1 MTLATAALTPTKR
14 ASASAVVL
22 LALALNTR
30 TVAAAPDAGEATPP
44 PLPSA
49 SAAPVIPPSVT
60 GGPVGRAAARALHA
74 QGLARLKAGDPGE
87 AAKLFARALE
97 KDPDNPGIATDF
109 GFVLGKL
116 GRREEAET
124 TLRAAIAKDPRRFYA
139 YVNLTDLLA
148 DDPARWERRDQ
159 IVAFLEKGLEALK
172 DDAKGRVLLRLRLAN
187 FERVVG
193 RTAAARARLEP
204 MLTLTLASAP
214 DGTPALTRAQR
225 KRVLDLLDAI
235 ALDERAQAL
244 EDWPTPAPTAAQQA
258 EAAGAETTLDAG
270 HADEA
275 YARLDLLVRQ
285 APSWPRARFLR
296 ARALE
301 TLGRVD
307 EAVRDLEIAV
317 NLAPS
322 NAGGWR
328 ALGRLLAIHG
338 GALEA
343 DRADEAL
350 RHALV
355 LEPSWT
361 DLRGLRAQL
370 ARRRSALAPAPA
382 SPHAAPPSDHARALY
397 HEAEEWIEVGDPG
410 GLGRDLVQQAL
421 ADSPGYVEAAVSAY
435 ALTGHVPPETVAA
448 LWDDGPAL
456 WALASGIR
464 PLAKGVAADPAVPT
478 WIDRAVALDVQEAR
492 FARALSRAAS
502 GDRQGALADLV
513 AYVAREPRPAHLA
526 EARALR
532 AGLAGGEARP
542 SPERLA
548 RIRLLEGHPDAA
560 LGALG
565 GDCTSELPAE
575 RLRAIGVVEEYADA
589 SGAARRCYE
598 LASAAGDAPALV
610 RLARLDARLPDA
622 DLRGADR
629 GALERAAGREIP
641 AAFWALARLDAT
653 AGDSTAALAR
663 ADRALALAA
672 RPAGD
677 GTAAPP
683 GTDDAA
689 QDATW
694 LPAAR
699 AARDGW
705 AAARQTEE
713 RNEHERRRRLAA
725 AALLLGALLIGLVA
739 RRRLHG
745 RTVGAA
751 LRRSPS
757 LFPEV
762 GRAVGDV
769 RHDVLKHRAGVLGL
783 VAEPDAARDDIRR
796 ALTEPQPTSEA
807 VAAVYDRLMHAA
819 RGLGIT
825 LRPLGREPTFGPLV
839 QDLARAETLLRRTRP
854 GASSSTDDSALL
866 AIDARLRGAH
876 ADRLDAL
883 LELGPRTRL
892 DAVEVGA
899 WIGAVEAA
907 TRQAGGGWAAPA
919 LMLGDLA
926 VEFPVERGALSAIFA
941 NLLRNAQAAVAG
953 QADAR
958 VIVRIDRERDVTG
971 RQVVRLLIGDS
982 ATAALTL
989 EAIDARES
997 GRGLAIVRDLV
1008 RQWRGH
1014 LVVLAEA
1021 APFSK
1026 QVGACFPI

>member
-1 MTLATAALTPTKR
+1 MI
-14 ASASAVVL
+14 
-22 LALALNTR
+22 ALALIASPAT
-30 TVAAAPDAGEATPP
+30 AAPDAGKAPSPP
-44 PLPSA
+44 PTA
-49 SAAPVIPPSVT
+49 SAPVITPPTVSA
-60 GGPVGRAAARALHA
+60 GPSGRAAARTLHA
-74 QGLARLKAGDPGE
+74 QGLARLKAGDPDE
-87 AAKLFARALE
+87 AAQLLSRALE
-97 KDPDNPGIATDF
+97 KDPENAVIATDL
-109 GFVLGKL
+109 GFALGKL
-116 GRREEAET
+116 GRRDDAEA
-124 TLRAAIAKDPRRFYA
+124 TLRGAIAKDPRRFYA
-139 YVNLTDLLA
+139 YVNLADLLA
-148 DDPARWERRDQ
+148 DDPSRWERRDQ
-159 IVAFLEKGLEALK
+159 IIAYFEKGLDALK
-172 DDAKGRVLLRLRLAN
+172 DDAKGRLLVRLRLAN
-187 FERVVG
+187 FERIVG
-193 RTAAARARLEP
+193 RTSAARARLEP
-204 MLTLTLASAP
+204 MLTSAP
-214 DGTPALTRAQR
+214 AADGTPQLTRAQR

-244 EDWPTPAPTAAQQA
+244 EDWPIPAPTAVQQE
-258 EAAGAETTLDAG
+258 EATRVESALDAG

-275 YARLDLLVRQ
+275 CGRLDLLVKQ

-301 TLGRVD
+301 SLGRVD

-350 RHALV
+350 QHALV

-370 ARRRSALAPAPA
+370 ARRRSALAP
-382 SPHAAPPSDHARALY
+382 SPAAPRAVAPTEHARTLY

-410 GLGRDLVQQAL
+410 GLGRDLVEQAL
-421 ADSPGYVEAAVSAY
+421 AESPGYVEAAVSAY

-464 PLAKGVAADPAVPT
+464 PLAKGTPADPAIST

-492 FARALSRAAS
+492 FARALSRAAG
-502 GDRQGALADLV
+502 GDRAGALADLV

-542 SPERLA
+542 SPERMA

-560 LGALG
+560 LSALG
-565 GDCTSELPAE
+565 SNCTADLPPE
-575 RLRAIGVVEEYADA
+575 RLRAIGVVHEYADA
-589 SGAARRCYE
+589 YAAARRCYE
-598 LASAAGDAPALV
+598 LASAAGDQTSLA

-622 DLRGADR
+622 ELRTTDR
-629 GALERAAGREIP
+629 STLERAAGREIP
-641 AAFWALARLDAT
+641 AAFWALARLDA
-653 AGDSTAALAR
+653 AGGDSTAALAR
-663 ADRALALAA
+663 ADRALALAG
-672 RPAGD
+672 RAG
-677 GTAAPP
+677 AA
-683 GTDDAA
+683 AE
-689 QDATW
+689 DATW
-694 LPAAR
+694 LPAAS
-699 AARDGW
+699 AARAGW
-705 AAARQTEE
+705 AAARQAEE
-713 RNEHERRRRLAA
+713 RNERERHRRLSAA
-725 AALLLGALLIGLVA
+725 AALLVTLLIALIA

-745 RTVGAA
+745 RTVAAA

-762 GRAVGDV
+762 GRAVADV

-783 VAEPDAARDDIRR
+783 CADPGAARDDIRR

-807 VAAVYDRLMHAA
+807 VASVYDRLVQAA
-819 RGLGIT
+819 RGQGIT
-825 LRPLGREPTFGPLV
+825 LRPLGHEPTFGPLA
-839 QDLARAETLLRRTRP
+839 QDLARAEAVLRRDRT
-854 GASSSTDDSALL
+854 ASGHADDATLL
-866 AIDARLRGAH
+866 AIDARVRGAH

-883 LELGPRTRL
+883 LQLGPRTRL
-892 DAVEVGA
+892 DAGEVGA

-919 LMLGDLA
+919 LMLGELA

-953 QADAR
+953 QDDGR
-958 VIVRIDRERDVTG
+958 IIVRIDRERDVTG

-982 ATAALTL
+982 AAAALTL

-1014 LVVLAEA
+1014 LIVRAEP

>member
-1 MTLATAALTPTKR
+1 MNTPVGAVVPDASATA
-14 ASASAVVL
+14 
-22 LALALNTR
+22 
-30 TVAAAPDAGEATPP
+30 PP
-44 PLPSA
+44 PPTSA
-49 SAAPVIPPSVT
+49 NPIAPPTIGS
-60 GGPVGRAAARALHA
+60 GPAGRAAARTVHA
-74 QGLARLKAGDPGE
+74 QGLARLKAGDPEE
-87 AAKLFARALE
+87 AARLFSRALE
-97 KDPDNPGIATDF
+97 KDPENVVISTDL

-116 GRREEAET
+116 GRRDEAEA

-139 YVNLTDLLA
+139 YVNLADLLA
-148 DDPARWERRDQ
+148 GDPSRWERRDQ
-159 IVAFLEKGLEALK
+159 VVAYFEKGLDALK
-172 DDAKGRVLLRLRLAN
+172 DDAKGRLLLRLRLAN

-204 MLTLTLASAP
+204 LLTLTSDGSAP
-214 DGTPALTRAQR
+214 LTRAQR

-244 EDWPTPAPTAAQQA
+244 EDWPTPAPTAAQQV
-258 EAAGAETTLDAG
+258 EAAGAGSALDAG
-270 HADEA
+270 NSDEA
-275 YARLDLLVRQ
+275 YARLDRLVQQ

-301 TLGRVD
+301 ALGRVD

-350 RHALV
+350 QHALA

-370 ARRRSALAPAPA
+370 ARRRSALAP
-382 SPHAAPPSDHARALY
+382 SPAAPRAAAPSEHARTLY

-410 GLGRDLVQQAL
+410 GLGRDLVEQAL
-421 ADSPGYVEAAVSAY
+421 AESPGYVEAAVSAY
-435 ALTGHVPPETVAA
+435 ALTGRVPPETIAA

-464 PLAKGVAADPAVPT
+464 PLARGTLADPAVPT

-492 FARALSRAAS
+492 FARALSHAAT
-502 GDRQGALADLV
+502 GDRAGALADLV

-565 GDCTSELPAE
+565 GGCTADLPPE
-575 RLRAIGVVEEYADA
+575 RLRAIGMVHEYADA
-589 SGAARRCYE
+589 HAAARRCYE
-598 LASAAGDAPALV
+598 LASAAGDLTSLA
-610 RLARLDARLPDA
+610 RLALLDARLPDA
-622 DLRGADR
+622 DLRTADR
-629 GALERAAGREIP
+629 GTLERAAGREFP
-641 AAFWALARLDAT
+641 AAFWALARLDA
-653 AGDSTAALAR
+653 AGGDSTAALSR

-672 RPAGD
+672 RAAGNQAN
-677 GTAAPP
+677 GARP
-683 GTDDAA
+683 GIDDDAA

-705 AAARQTEE
+705 AAARQAEE
-713 RNEHERRRRLAA
+713 RDERERRRRLTAA
-725 AALLLGALLIGLVA
+725 AALLVALLIALVA
-739 RRRLHG
+739 RRHLHG
-745 RTVGAA
+745 RTVAAA

-762 GRAVGDV
+762 ARAVGDV

-783 VAEPDAARDDIRR
+783 VADPDAARDDIRR

-807 VAAVYDRLMHAA
+807 VASVYDRVVQVA

-825 LRPLGREPTFGPLV
+825 LRPLGREPTFGPLA
-839 QDLARAETLLRRTRP
+839 QDLARAESLLLRP
-854 GASSSTDDSALL
+854 GTGSTTTHADNAALL

-883 LELGPRTRL
+883 LQLGPRTRL
-892 DAVEVGA
+892 DAGEVGA

-907 TRQAGGGWAAPA
+907 TRQAGSDWAAPA
-919 LMLGDLA
+919 LMLGELA
-926 VEFPVERGALSAIFA
+926 VDFPVERGALSAIFA

-953 QADAR
+953 QDDAR
-958 VIVRIDRERDVTG
+958 IIVRIDRERDVTG

-982 ATAALTL
+982 AAASLTL

-1014 LVVLAEA
+1014 LIVRAEA

>member
-1 MTLATAALTPTKR
+1 MRSAGVVALLAIALSAHTAA
-14 ASASAVVL
+14 AV
-22 LALALNTR
+22 
-30 TVAAAPDAGEATPP
+30 PDAGEATGTPP
-44 PLPSA
+44 A
-49 SAAPVIPPSVT
+49 ATTAPVAPPSVS
-60 GGPVGRAAARALHA
+60 GGPTGRAAARTLHA
-74 QGLARLKAGDPGE
+74 QGLARLKAGDSEE
-87 AAKLFARALE
+87 AAKLFARAVE
-97 KDPDNPGIATDF
+97 KDPENTGIATDL
-109 GFVLGKL
+109 GFVLGKV
-116 GRREEAET
+116 GRRAEAEA

-139 YVNLTDLLA
+139 YVNLADLLA

-159 IVAFLEKGLEALK
+159 IVVFLEKGLDALK
-172 DDAKGRVLLRLRLAN
+172 DDAKGRLLLRMRLAN

-204 MLTLTLASAP
+204 MLTPAPSA

-244 EDWPTPAPTAAQQA
+244 EDWPTPPPTPAQQA
-258 EAAGAETTLDAG
+258 DATGAEGAIDAG

-275 YARLDLLVRQ
+275 YARLDLLVRR

-301 TLGRVD
+301 ALGRVD

-370 ARRRSALAPAPA
+370 ARRRMALAPPPA
-382 SPHAAPPSDHARALY
+382 APHAVPPTNHARTLY

-410 GLGRDLVQQAL
+410 ALGRDLVEQAL
-421 ADSPGYVEAAVSAY
+421 AESPGYVEAAVSAY

-464 PLAKGVAADPAVPT
+464 PLAKGGPGDPAVPN
-478 WIDRAVALDVQEAR
+478 WIDRAVELDVQEAR

-502 GDRQGALADLV
+502 GDRTGALADLV

-565 GDCTSELPAE
+565 GDCTAELPVE

-589 SGAARRCYE
+589 SAAARHCYE
-598 LASAAGDAPALV
+598 LASAAGDAASLV
-610 RLARLDARLPDA
+610 RLARLDARLPDG

-641 AAFWALARLDAT
+641 AAFWALARLDAIG
-653 AGDSTAALAR
+653 GDSTTALAR
-663 ADRALALAA
+663 AEHALALAA
-672 RPAGD
+672 RPAGA
-677 GTAAPP
+677 GAEL
-683 GTDDAA
+683 GDDTAA

-705 AAARQTEE
+705 AAARQAEE
-713 RNEHERRRRLAA
+713 HNERERHRQLTAA
-725 AALLLGALLIGLVA
+725 AVLLCVLLIGLVA

-745 RTVGAA
+745 RTVAAA
-751 LRRSPS
+751 LRQSPA

-783 VAEPDAARDDIRR
+783 VANPGAARDDIRR
-796 ALTEPQPTSEA
+796 ALTEPQPASEA
-807 VAAVYDRLMHAA
+807 VDAVYDRLVQAA

-825 LRPLGREPTFGPLV
+825 LRPLGREPTFGPLC
-839 QDLARAETLLRRTRP
+839 QDLARAEALLRRPT
-854 GASSSTDDSALL
+854 SSSPSDNTALL

-883 LELGPRTRL
+883 MQLGPRTLL
-892 DAVEVGA
+892 DAGEVGA
-899 WIGAVEAA
+899 
-907 TRQAGGGWAAPA
+907 
-919 LMLGDLA
+919 
-926 VEFPVERGALSAIFA
+926 
-941 NLLRNAQAAVAG
+941 
-953 QADAR
+953 
-958 VIVRIDRERDVTG
+958 
-971 RQVVRLLIGDS
+971 
-982 ATAALTL
+982 
-989 EAIDARES
+989 
-997 GRGLAIVRDLV
+997 
-1008 RQWRGH
+1008 
-1014 LVVLAEA
+1014 
-1021 APFSK
+1021 
-1026 QVGACFPI
+1026 